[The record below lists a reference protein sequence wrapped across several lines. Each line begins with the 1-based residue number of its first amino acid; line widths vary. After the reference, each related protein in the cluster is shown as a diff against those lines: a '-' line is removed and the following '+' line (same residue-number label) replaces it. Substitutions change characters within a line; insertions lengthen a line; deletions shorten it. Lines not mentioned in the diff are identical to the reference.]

1 MDLVT
6 VSSSFFSPSIFSD
19 HGLQVPL
26 SETTDIALLES
37 VIRNQTRILQTVYNT
52 TDVSDIP
59 QIWTLCQFLLLLMHS
74 ILSLHGLLSFLLN
87 TDKEVEGY
95 YEDGMRV
102 PDYVTLL
109 WTDDTYVDVL
119 DLKVHYSLLS
129 GM

>member
-1 MDLVT
+1 M
-6 VSSSFFSPSIFSD
+6 
-19 HGLQVPL
+19 PL

-74 ILSLHGLLSFLLN
+74 ILSLHRLLSFFKN